1 MRRFIF
7 NIIPLPGGLLSH
19 ITCACT
25 CTWESVSH
33 KATQKCLQLPPCACW
48 FKQRC
53 YSACHMLYVLCV
65 RYSRCRPDVTRDRGK
80 TLWQAESADCQ
91 TADAIRFVTWCRSH
105 GGRERRVLT
114 GPDVKVNMESPDTK
128 STEKLTW
135 QLRIR
140 DPCQSD

>member
-1 MRRFIF
+1 MRRFIL
-7 NIIPLPGGLLSH
+7 NIIPSPGGLLSH

-25 CTWESVSH
+25 CTWESGSH
-33 KATQKCLQLPPCACW
+33 KATQKCLQLPPCAYW

-65 RYSRCRPDVTRDRGK
+65 RYTHGAGQMWPGIGIKRSGRQSQLIAKLLMLSDVSLGAGLTVE
-80 TLWQAESADCQ
+80 ESA
-91 TADAIRFVTWCRSH
+91 
-105 GGRERRVLT
+105 VLT
-114 GPDVKVNMESPDTK
+114 GPDVKVNTESPDTK